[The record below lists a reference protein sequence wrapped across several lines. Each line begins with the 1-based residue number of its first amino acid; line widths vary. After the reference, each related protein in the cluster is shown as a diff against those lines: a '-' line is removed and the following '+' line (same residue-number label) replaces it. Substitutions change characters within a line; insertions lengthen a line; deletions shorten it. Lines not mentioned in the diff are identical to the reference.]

1 MSPGDGRPEVRNLE
15 EPKGWGDRQVSR
27 GAVQRLRS
35 GRGWRLWDLGEKGVR
50 EGSGV

>member
-1 MSPGDGRPEVRNLE
+1 MGPRDGSPEVRNLE
-15 EPKGWGDRQVSR
+15 EPKGWENRRVSR

-35 GRGWRLWDLGEKGVR
+35 GRGWRLWDLGEKGGR